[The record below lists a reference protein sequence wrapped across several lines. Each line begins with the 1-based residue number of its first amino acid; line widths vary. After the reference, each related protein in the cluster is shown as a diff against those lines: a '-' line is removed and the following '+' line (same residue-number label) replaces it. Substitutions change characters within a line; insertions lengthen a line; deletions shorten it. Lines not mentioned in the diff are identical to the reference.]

1 MSILKKHVGQI
12 VMSVLVAVLGV
23 FCGVLPY
30 FAVAKIVE
38 AIASGV
44 TDWTVYKSP
53 VLIILLGLLGSVI
66 FHQLSTLTSHNL
78 AFRVIADTRKEL
90 AEKFSRLS
98 MGEIEKKSSGEWTQF
113 MVQTLDKMEQP
124 IAHVIPEVIANILIP
139 IVLVVVI
146 FCMDWRIGAANLVT
160 LPLGFLFSCLMMR
173 GYEEKSRN
181 YQRAAKKL
189 NSTIVEYIQGIQVIK
204 AFNKSASSYGKFVD
218 AVNDN
223 RDSMLNWYLS
233 VCFYMT
239 AAMEVFPCTL
249 LFVLPVSLFL
259 YMKGS
264 IALGTLIMCV
274 LLAYASYK
282 PLIKAMS
289 HADTMANVRIIF
301 DEISAVMKLPE
312 LQRGEQVQKVDCF
325 DVQFENVT
333 FGYTSDKPVLKDLSF
348 HAKEG
353 QLTAFVGYSGGGK
366 STILKLIAGYWNVDS
381 GKIRIGQA
389 DLKDLPL
396 EQNMELVT
404 YVSQENYLFSK
415 SILENLRMAKADA
428 DMEEMKEACKKASC
442 HEFIMQLPNGYDTVI
457 GEEGS
462 TLSGGERQRI
472 TIARALLK
480 DSPVVLLDEATAY
493 SDLDNEAEIQKSIDA
508 LVKNKTVIM
517 VAHRLS
523 TVVHADKIIVLR
535 DGQIEIEGTHQELL
549 ERSETYRKMWESHI
563 GAYGGEKNA

>member
-1 MSILKKHVGQI
+1 MNILKKHVGQI
-12 VMSVLVAVLGV
+12 VVSVLVAVLGV

-44 TDWTVYKSP
+44 TDWAVYQSP
-53 VLIILLGLLGSVI
+53 IFIILLGLLGSVI
-66 FHQLSTLTSHNL
+66 FHQISTLTSHNL
-78 AFRVIADTRKEL
+78 AFRVIEDTRKEL

-139 IVLVVVI
+139 ILLVIVI
-146 FCMDWRIGAANLVT
+146 FCMDWRIGMANLVT
-160 LPLGFLFSCLMMR
+160 LPLGFLFSCFMMK
-173 GYEEKSRN
+173 GYEEKSHN
-181 YQRAAKKL
+181 YQRAAKNL

-264 IALGTLIMCV
+264 VALGTLIMCV

-289 HADTMANVRIIF
+289 HADTMANVRVVF
-301 DEISAVMKLPE
+301 EEISDVMKLPE
-312 LQRGEQVQKVDCF
+312 LQRGENIQKIDYY

-333 FGYTSDKPVLKDLSF
+333 FGYSSDKPVLKDLSF

-353 QLTAFVGYSGGGK
+353 QLTAIVGYSGGGK

-381 GKIRIGQA
+381 GNIHIGQA
-389 DLKDLPL
+389 DLKDIPL

-404 YVSQENYLFSK
+404 YVSQENYLFCK
-415 SILENLRMAKADA
+415 NILDNLRMAKADA
-428 DMEEMKEACKKASC
+428 DIEEIKEACKKASC
-442 HEFIMQLPNGYDTVI
+442 HDFIMQLPNGYDTVI

-493 SDLDNEAEIQKSIDA
+493 SDIDNEAEIQKSIDA

-523 TVVHADKIIVLR
+523 TIIHADKIIVLS
-535 DGQIEIEGTHQELL
+535 GGEIETEGTHQELL
-549 ERSETYRKMWESHI
+549 NRSETYRKMWKSHI
-563 GAYGGEKNA
+563 GAYGGGKNA